1 MQFRSYT
8 YDSTEIDLQYA
19 LNSKGK
25 EIREI
30 QLDES
35 FSGEH
40 SWRDTYILKQKYFRC
55 IFMLLYIQSIAFLH
69 NPFLWFANVLLV

>member
-19 LNSKGK
+19 LDAKGK

-30 QLDES
+30 ILDEG
-35 FSGEH
+35 FSG
-40 SWRDTYILKQKYFRC
+40 WYLI
-55 IFMLLYIQSIAFLH
+55 
-69 NPFLWFANVLLV
+69 N

>member
-40 SWRDTYILKQKYFRC
+40 SWRDTYILK
-55 IFMLLYIQSIAFLH
+55 
-69 NPFLWFANVLLV
+69 

>member
-19 LNSKGK
+19 LDSKGN

-30 QLDES
+30 QLDDAY
-35 FSGEH
+35 SGEEFGVKH
-40 SWRDTYILKQKYFRC
+40 IR
-55 IFMLLYIQSIAFLH
+55 
-69 NPFLWFANVLLV
+69 